1 MKIDEEMQ
9 RLILTALTILG
20 MGVGG
25 IVHWIFPG
33 LGAGWVEGL
42 AMLSVFLTGGVP
54 AAIRA

>member
-1 MKIDEEMQ
+1 MTEDTS
-9 RLILTALTILG
+9 RLVLTWATIAAMAIG
-20 MGVGG
+20 AVA
-25 IVHWIFPG
+25 HWIFPG